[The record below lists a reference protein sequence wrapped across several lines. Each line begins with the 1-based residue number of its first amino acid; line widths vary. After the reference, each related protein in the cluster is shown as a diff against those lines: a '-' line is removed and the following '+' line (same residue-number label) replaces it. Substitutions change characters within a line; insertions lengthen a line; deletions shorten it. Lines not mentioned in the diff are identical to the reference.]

1 MYLSKPVVVSRGSS
15 PPVRTR
21 PAGMGV
27 EFENLD
33 HDAHARIDELV
44 RGLKGR

>member
-1 MYLSKPVVVSRGSS
+1 VQS
-15 PPVRTR
+15 PGEDG

-27 EFENLD
+27 EFEHLG